1 MKKWTLIFLLFLTI
15 FTSVSFII
23 APQIVS
29 AETDNLSGPAV
40 QSEDKNQGS
49 NIISKILDFT
59 NLPDMVNSFVGLL
72 ANLAMTAAGLVLSMA
87 GTVLDVSIGLTL
99 NIKNFVNATPAI
111 FIVWKTLRDVTGLFF
126 IFYLLYAAIQMMTG
140 IGKTSYGATVKNIVI
155 AGILINFSFFIVSVA
170 IDASNIVSQALYN
183 AMVPTLETKS
193 IDYNTGITKV
203 VEDSGKVGISRIFM
217 NSLRIQS
224 IYDVKGNKLGT
235 NIANPVKI
243 FLIGIIGVIMM
254 LTTAASFIMAA
265 LAFIARLV
273 ILIFLLAFS
282 SIWFAGRVIPEID
295 KHLKPFNDALY
306 SQLVFMPIYLLLM
319 YVALTIINGSGLLG
333 INSIPNNIA
342 PTGTNWV
349 LPYIILGV
357 NFAIVIFILN
367 LPLAVGLSM
376 GGQATSWMKKSMDK
390 WDALKVWGRVG
401 SGVSGFVGT
410 HTAGWLA
417 SRTDRALSNTRL
429 GNSAI
434 GRSLRANTIGAI
446 AKSKFG
452 GAETYEDK
460 TKAAKDRIKKGME
473 IKRKIEFNKVYNDM
487 RAGIP
492 PVIGGPNLKDA
503 LGKMSTQEKLA
514 LGMEKLKDINILK
527 HLKSKDFEAIKENK
541 DGLFTDAQIK
551 EISDARYDALKDAV
565 THGEDKI
572 VKDMVDEMDGKD
584 LLKATKVELNNTSIL
599 NNPDVIKHMKTSQL
613 QRMGDEGLDPTIKD
627 NIKNEILRLG
637 ATGPTGHSAHSWIR
651 RNWR

>member
-1 MKKWTLIFLLFLTI
+1 MKKLFTKQIIILIVLVAVFVLVGQVGQVNAEEETSALTKFL
-15 FTSVSFII
+15 
-23 APQIVS
+23 
-29 AETDNLSGPAV
+29 N
-40 QSEDKNQGS
+40 
-49 NIISKILDFT
+49 FT

-87 GTVLDVSIGLTL
+87 GTLLDVSIGLTL

-111 FIVWKTLRDVTGLFF
+111 YIVWKTLRDVTGLFF

-282 SIWFAGRVIPEID
+282 SIWFAGMVIPEID
-295 KHLKPFNDALY
+295 KHLKPFNDALK
-306 SQLVFMPIYLLLM
+306 SQLIFMPVYLLLM

-376 GGQATSWMKKSMDK
+376 GGYATSWMKKSMDK
-390 WDALKVWGRVG
+390 WNALNVWKGVGGFAGTNTVGRLASATDKWLGNTRPGNSILGRTLRASTTGAAAASKYGGSRSVEDMNKAKKERLTKRAEIDRDIAFTRALKQVR
-401 SGVSGFVGT
+401 
-410 HTAGWLA
+410 AGDPA
-417 SRTDRALSNTRL
+417 
-429 GNSAI
+429 SAI
-434 GRSLRANTIGAI
+434 
-446 AKSKFG
+446 
-452 GAETYEDK
+452 
-460 TKAAKDRIKKGME
+460 
-473 IKRKIEFNKVYNDM
+473 
-487 RAGIP
+487 
-492 PVIGGPNLKDA
+492 
-503 LGKMSTQEKLA
+503 
-514 LGMEKLKDINILK
+514 
-527 HLKSKDFEAIKENK
+527 
-541 DGLFTDAQIK
+541 
-551 EISDARYDALKDAV
+551 ALKDAMKKMTWKEKMAKGADV
-565 THGEDKI
+565 LKDKYV
-572 VKDMVDEMDGKD
+572 VKHLSSSDFKNIKEEKEGVFSEQEKAEIFAARKDALTAAATAATPDITTLKAMLGEMDGKD
-584 LLKATKVELNNTSIL
+584 LLKAGNQIYTNAEVVKLLTI
-599 NNPDVIKHMKTSQL
+599 SQL
-613 QRMGDEGLDPTIKD
+613 KMLGQENISAADKT
-627 NIKNEILRLG
+627 NIKGQINALG
-637 ATGPTGHSAHSWIR
+637 AAGHNAFGWINN
-651 RNWR
+651 NW